1 MSPRWDD
8 SALRAQYLPPRG
20 RWPGVWQSAANQ
32 NHNDCRWQSFLNYTP
47 GRKRNGDILR
57 AECRKSKMVQC
68 RNPYDFNQLPPG
80 FLNISPFLFSHKK
93 WFRSA
98 ISCASFPPGE
108 AILRR
113 IAALGGRRPPPLSK
127 PCKQQFIFLGGNTS
141 IGCRGYG
148 SPVVFIFF
156 SWSGGRSTASER
168 TAYCLTR
175 T

>member
-1 MSPRWDD
+1 MCRPDGATAPYGRNTFPRGEGGP
-8 SALRAQYLPPRG
+8 ACGRAQRIKIIMIAGGNHSLITRRVGRGMATSYERNAEKAKWCNVEIRTISTNCPRISKHFAV
-20 RWPGVWQSAANQ
+20 PLQSQ
-32 NHNDCRWQSFLNYTP
+32 EMVPKRHFL
-47 GRKRNGDILR
+47 
-57 AECRKSKMVQC
+57 C
-68 RNPYDFNQLPPG
+68 QL
-80 FLNISPFLFSHKK
+80 
-93 WFRSA
+93 
-98 ISCASFPPGE
+98 PPGE